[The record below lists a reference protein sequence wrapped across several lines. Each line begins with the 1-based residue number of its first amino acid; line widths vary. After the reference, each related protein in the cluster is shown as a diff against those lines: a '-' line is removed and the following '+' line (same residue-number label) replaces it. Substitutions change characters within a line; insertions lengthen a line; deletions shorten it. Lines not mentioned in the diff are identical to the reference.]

1 MASIAEVFI
10 VNHMCEKT
18 YPDTPFGRTEV
29 QGFIIQLDSIINRMA
44 SNSANAKNWLMTI
57 IAAAIAIQWSQS
69 QLERLLWLLIPVLLF
84 MLTDM
89 YYLGM
94 ERHFKKIQKSFIED
108 VRSGKDISLLVY
120 FIPKT
125 SKCQQVCNMLATI
138 DSLSIW
144 PFYLIV
150 VACILGVRFLFV

>member
-1 MASIAEVFI
+1 
-10 VNHMCEKT
+10 MCDNKQKSSFEQS
-18 YPDTPFGRTEV
+18 EV
-29 QGFIIQLDSIINRMA
+29 QGFISQLDSIINRMA
-44 SNSANAKNWLMTI
+44 NNSANAKNWLMTL

-69 QLERLLWLLIPVLLF
+69 QLENVLWLLVPTILF

-94 ERHFKKIQKSFIED
+94 ERHFKNIQKDFID
-108 VRSGKDISLLVY
+108 SVRAGNDINDTVY
-120 FIPKT
+120 SIPKT
-125 SKCQQVCNMLATI
+125 TKCEQVCNTFSTI

-150 VACILGVRFLFV
+150 IACIFTVKYLF